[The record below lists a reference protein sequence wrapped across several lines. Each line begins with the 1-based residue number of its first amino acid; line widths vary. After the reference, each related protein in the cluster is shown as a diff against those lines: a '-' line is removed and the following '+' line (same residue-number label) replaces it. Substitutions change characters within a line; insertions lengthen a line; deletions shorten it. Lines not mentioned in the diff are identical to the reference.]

1 MATTHKQH
9 SENMNMLASIDDKS
23 KMTLDTREKLAKTKN
38 SERRNF
44 ILVFSIMIILMI
56 LGIFLYIM
64 SRTYI
69 KAWRLGVPM
78 TTTAFDSILGRSIPA
93 IIGMIG
99 AAFLIALI
107 SLCFQTITESKI
119 LTPSMIG
126 FDAIF
131 IGTQTLIV
139 FIFGTTT
146 HLFTNPFINYLISAG
161 TMVII
166 SFLMYSS
173 ILRRSKNNTVFL
185 LMFGLVLSGLINN
198 GARYLQTI
206 MTVYEFN
213 HVQAAI
219 NVTVNNMNTSII
231 FMVVPLMILLSIIIL
246 LRHRVYNV
254 MTLGAKQARG
264 LGVDYERELHF
275 NLILIAIG
283 MSLATALIGSL
294 TFLGLLA
301 VNFSRMILKTHRHLP
316 LFLSSGL
323 VATLALV
330 LGQTA
335 VELLEGAIPVTVIIN
350 LVGCSY
356 IFYYIIKDNKI

>member
-1 MATTHKQH
+1 MTVTKKQKFR
-9 SENMNMLASIDDKS
+9 KS
-23 KMTLDTREKLAKTKN
+23 NKLTPIIEQPNPELDSREKLAQIKKVERKN
-38 SERRNF
+38 M
-44 ILVFSIMIILMI
+44 ILVFSIMITLMG

-78 TTTAFDSILGRSIPA
+78 TTSAFESILGRSIPA
-93 IIGMIG
+93 IVGMIG
-99 AAFLIALI
+99 AASLIALV

-131 IGTQTLIV
+131 MGTQTLIV

-146 HLFTNPFINYLISAG
+146 DLFTNPFINYLISSGA
-161 TMVII
+161 MIVI
-166 SFLMYSS
+166 SFLMYKSV
-173 ILRRSKNNTVFL
+173 LRRSKNNTVFL
-185 LMFGLVLSGLINN
+185 LMFGLVLSGLISN

-231 FMVVPLMILLSIIIL
+231 YMVIPLTIIL
-246 LRHRVYNV
+246 SVVILSKHRVYNV

-316 LFLSSGL
+316 LFLASGL
-323 VATLALV
+323 AASLALV